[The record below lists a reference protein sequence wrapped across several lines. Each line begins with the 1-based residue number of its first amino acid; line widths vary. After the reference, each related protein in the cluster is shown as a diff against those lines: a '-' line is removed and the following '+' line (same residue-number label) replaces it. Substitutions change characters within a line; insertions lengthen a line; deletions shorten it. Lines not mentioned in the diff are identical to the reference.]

1 MSIDTNHE
9 TQPIRR
15 ARVLEIGNYVAP
27 PRNQSASLADV
38 ETLVLV
44 ATITILALCIVGSF
58 VYLIRSMVPTV

>member
-1 MSIDTNHE
+1 MRIDINHE

-15 ARVLEIGNYVAP
+15 ARVLEIEHSVAP
-27 PRNQSASLADV
+27 PRYQSASLADV

-58 VYLIRSMVPTV
+58 IYLVRSMVPTV